1 MAFIQLQIPPGVY
14 RNGTELQSSGRWY
27 DANLVRFY
35 EGTMRPM
42 GGWRK
47 RSESAV
53 AGAAR
58 SLLTWKDNEA
68 DPWIG
73 IGTNSGLYAM
83 SVSGVLKDITPAG
96 FTSGLVDATI
106 VTGYGTGG
114 YGVQAYGVERENLTT
129 ITPAAVWTLDTWGE
143 YLVGCSNSDGKL
155 YEWQL
160 GFGGPTAAAAIT
172 NAPTGCNAIL
182 STAERFIFALG
193 AGGNPRKVQWCDQE
207 NNTVWTPAELNQAGD
222 FELTT
227 PGTLMAGKRVRAINL
242 LWTDVDCHAATYIG
256 QPFIFSFEKIGS
268 GCGLIS
274 PQAVAIVADATAF
287 WMSKTGFWMY
297 DGSVKPLPSDVG
309 DYVYREMNRNQS
321 SKVYAVHNGEF
332 GEVLWFYPSAEST
345 EVDSYVLY
353 NYREGHWNVGTLA
366 RTAGTGRGAF
376 DHPLLVSTDG
386 YIYEHEVGFNYDSE
400 SLFCESGPVQIGAG
414 DNLMAV
420 KELIP
425 DELNQGDVTATFKT
439 RLYPNG
445 VESSHGPY
453 SMSNP
458 TSVRFTAR
466 QVKMRVQSN
475 GNNNWRVGTMRI
487 DAAQGGRR

>member
-172 NAPTGCNAIL
+172 NAPTSCNAIL

-309 DYVYREMNRNQS
+309 DYVYREINRNQS

-445 VESSHGPY
+445 VESTHGPY

>member
-445 VESSHGPY
+445 VESTHGPY

>member
-172 NAPTGCNAIL
+172 NAPTSCNAIL

-256 QPFIFSFEKIGS
+256 QPFIFSFEK
-268 GCGLIS
+268 
-274 PQAVAIVADATAF
+274 
-287 WMSKTGFWMY
+287 
-297 DGSVKPLPSDVG
+297 
-309 DYVYREMNRNQS
+309 
-321 SKVYAVHNGEF
+321 
-332 GEVLWFYPSAEST
+332 
-345 EVDSYVLY
+345 
-353 NYREGHWNVGTLA
+353 
-366 RTAGTGRGAF
+366 
-376 DHPLLVSTDG
+376 
-386 YIYEHEVGFNYDSE
+386 
-400 SLFCESGPVQIGAG
+400 
-414 DNLMAV
+414 
-420 KELIP
+420 
-425 DELNQGDVTATFKT
+425 
-439 RLYPNG
+439 
-445 VESSHGPY
+445 
-453 SMSNP
+453 
-458 TSVRFTAR
+458 
-466 QVKMRVQSN
+466 
-475 GNNNWRVGTMRI
+475 
-487 DAAQGGRR
+487 

>member
-58 SLLTWKDNEA
+58 SLLTWKDNDA

-445 VESSHGPY
+445 VESTHGPY

>member
-1 MAFIQLQIPPGVY
+1 MAFIPLQIPPGVY

-35 EGTMRPM
+35 ENTMRPM

-58 SLLTWKDNEA
+58 SLITWKDNDA

-73 IGTNSGLYAM
+73 IGTNSRLYAM
-83 SVSGVLKDITPAG
+83 SVSGVLKDITPTG
-96 FTSGLVDATI
+96 FTTGLADATI

-114 YGVQAYGVERENLTT
+114 YGLQPFGVERENLTT
-129 ITPAAVWTLDTWGE
+129 ITPAAMWTLDTWGE
-143 YLVGCSNSDGKL
+143 YLIGCSNADGKL

-160 GFGGPTAAAAIT
+160 GFGTPTLAAPIA
-172 NAPTGCNAIL
+172 NAPVGCNAIL
-182 STAERFIFALG
+182 ATAERFIFALG
-193 AGGNPRKVQWCDQE
+193 ANGNPRKVQWCDQE
-207 NNTVWTPAELNQAGD
+207 NNTVWTPSTLNQAGD

-227 PGTLMAGKRVRAINL
+227 PGTLMAGKRVRGINL
-242 LWTDVDCHAATYIG
+242 LWTDVDCHSATYIG
-256 QPFIFSFEKIGS
+256 QPFVFGFEKIGS

-274 PQAVAIVADATAF
+274 AQSVAIVADATAF

-297 DGSVKPLPSDVG
+297 DGSVKPLASDVG
-309 DYVYREMNRNQS
+309 DYVYRNMNRNQA
-321 SKVYAVHNGEF
+321 SKVYAVHNGEY
-332 GEVLWFYPSAEST
+332 GEVWWFYPSASSVEI
-345 EVDSYVLY
+345 DSYVLY
-353 NYREGHWNVGTLA
+353 NYREGHWNIGILG

-376 DHPLLVSTDG
+376 DHPMLVSADG
-386 YIYEHEVGFNYDSE
+386 YIYEHDVGFEYDSE
-400 SLFCESGPVQIGAG
+400 LLFCESGPVQIGNG

-420 KELIP
+420 NQLIP
-425 DELNQGDVTATFKT
+425 DELNQGEVTATFKT
-439 RLYPNG
+439 KFYPNG
-445 VESSHGPY
+445 VESSFGPY

-466 QVKMRVQSN
+466 QVKMRVDSN
-475 GNNNWRVGTMRI
+475 GNNNWRVGTMRLNTN
-487 DAAQGGRR
+487 QGGRR

>member
-160 GFGGPTAAAAIT
+160 GFGGPTTAAAIT

>member
-309 DYVYREMNRNQS
+309 DYVYREINRNQS

-332 GEVLWFYPSAEST
+332 GGVLWFYPSAEST

-445 VESSHGPY
+445 VESTHGPY

>member
-309 DYVYREMNRNQS
+309 DYVYREINRNQS